1 VSESFVN
8 RRDQLLLDAITVNA
22 WLIDAKGNLV
32 AVNRAWS
39 DSQLPSDLAALRVPV
54 GTPMIEALHAS
65 AGLPASLTV
74 AAVAVADAIVEI
86 LAGRISEYE
95 YEVPVG
101 DDAWWMVRIAAL
113 PDDGGAVMTL
123 RDITARVR
131 AERRIDRRDGR
142 DQLTGLATQPLL
154 VERLAVALGQPDG
167 RRVAVLQL
175 DLDRFSLLNATYGWA
190 EGNRVLRTIARRL
203 RTSLTNG
210 ESLARTGAD
219 TFVVLTERAHNDDE
233 VVSLAEWLGRA
244 VALPMLIDGREV
256 MVTASVGVAIAG
268 TDPTSPEDLL
278 RDADVAMLKAKA
290 LGGAGHVVSSQL
302 LRTDSAKRVAIQRA
316 LTGALARG
324 EMWLEFQPEVAID
337 DRTVVGAEALLR
349 WHSEELGSV
358 PPSVFIEVAEETGL
372 IVAIGNWAMGE
383 AIRQAAGWQLPRPDT
398 NDFYVAVNVA
408 PRQLADPD
416 FAANVEEALRVS
428 GLPPRRLCIEVTE
441 RTVVGAWDAASSALQ
456 RLADIGVRIALDDFG
471 TGYSSLAYLVRLPI
485 QILKLDASF
494 VTRLASDEA
503 DVAVVEAVVTLARR
517 LGLQVVAEGVEDEAQ
532 RAELE
537 RLGCHIVQGYET
549 GHPGDASALLRM
561 IWSRAERSTA

>member
-1 VSESFVN
+1 VSESAN
-8 RRDQLLLDAITVNA
+8 RRDQTLLDAIPVSA
-22 WLIDAKGNLV
+22 WLVDGKGRLV

-39 DSQLPSDLAALRVPV
+39 EFTLPDDYAALRVPI
-54 GTPMIEALHAS
+54 GTRLIEGLRKGV
-65 AGLPASLTV
+65 GLPAPSAQVVV
-74 AAVAVADAIVEI
+74 AAVDALGEI
-86 LAGRISEYE
+86 LAGVRSEFEYE
-95 YEVPVG
+95 LSLG
-101 DDAWWMVRIAAL
+101 DDVWWMVRIVAL
-113 PDDGGAVMTL
+113 PDDGGAVVTL
-123 RDITARVR
+123 HDITARVR
-131 AERRIDRRDGR
+131 AARRIDRRDGR
-142 DQLTGLATQPLL
+142 DELTGLATQPRL
-154 VERLAVALGQPDG
+154 VERLSAALRQPDG

-219 TFVVLTERAHNDDE
+219 TFVVLTERARNDDE

-244 VALPMLIDGREV
+244 VALPLLIDGREV
-256 MVTASVGVAIAG
+256 TVTASVGVAIAEPLS
-268 TDPTSPEDLL
+268 TNPEDLL
-278 RDADVAMLKAKA
+278 RDADVATLKAKA
-290 LGGAGHVVSSQL
+290 LGGAGHVVSSHV

-316 LTGALARG
+316 LGGALARG
-324 EMWLEFQPEVAID
+324 ELWLEYQPEVAID
-337 DRTVVGAEALLR
+337 DRTVVGAEALMR
-349 WHSEELGSV
+349 WDSEELGSV
-358 PPSVFIEVAEETGL
+358 PPSEFIPIAEETGL

-398 NDFYVAVNVA
+398 NDLYVAVNVA
-408 PRQLADPD
+408 PRQLADPG
-416 FAANVEEALRVS
+416 FAAGVEEALRS
-428 GLPPRRLCIEVTE
+428 AGLPPRRLCIEVTE

-494 VTRLASDEA
+494 VKRLASDEA

-532 RAELE
+532 RAELQ
-537 RLGCHIVQGYET
+537 RLGCHIVQGYEL
-549 GHPGDASALLRM
+549 GHPGDASSLLKM
-561 IWSRAERSTA
+561 IWARSERSTA

>member
-1 VSESFVN
+1 MT
-8 RRDQLLLDAITVNA
+8 D
-22 WLIDAKGNLV
+22 V
-32 AVNRAWS
+32 AQG
-39 DSQLPSDLAALRVPV
+39 D
-54 GTPMIEALHAS
+54 AS
-65 AGLPASLTV
+65 ACEVGPRRALG
-74 AAVAVADAIVEI
+74 EI
-86 LAGRISEYE
+86 LAGRLRYE
-95 YEVPVG
+95 YELG
-101 DDAWWMVRIAAL
+101 LRRRRMVRIVAL
-113 PDDGGAVMTL
+113 PDGGAVVTL

-131 AERRIDRRDGR
+131 RRRIDRRDGR
-142 DQLTGLATQPLL
+142 DPLTGLATQPLL

-167 RRVAVLQL
+167 RLVAVLQL

-256 MVTASVGVAIAG
+256 TVTASVGVAIAG
-268 TDPTSPEDLL
+268 PDPTGPEDLL

-290 LGGAGHVVSSQL
+290 LGGAGHVVSSQV
-302 LRTDSAKRVAIQRA
+302 LRTDSAKRVAIQQA
-316 LTGALARG
+316 LSGALARG
-324 EMWLEFQPEVAID
+324 EMWLEYQPEVAID

-349 WHSEELGSV
+349 WDSAELGSV
-358 PPSVFIEVAEETGL
+358 RHRVSRSPRDGSHRCHATGR
-372 IVAIGNWAMGE
+372 WAKRS
-383 AIRQAAGWQLPRPDT
+383 AKRPVGSSAP

-416 FAANVEEALRVS
+416 FAANVEEALRS
-428 GLPPRRLCIEVTE
+428 AGLPPRRLCIEVTE

-494 VTRLASDEA
+494 NALGERRGRRRGWKPWSPRPPSRPASRGRRRRGRGPRRAGAPRLPHRAGIRTRSPGRRVGSVADDLVTP
-503 DVAVVEAVVTLARR
+503 AVRWR
-517 LGLQVVAEGVEDEAQ
+517 
-532 RAELE
+532 
-537 RLGCHIVQGYET
+537 
-549 GHPGDASALLRM
+549 
-561 IWSRAERSTA
+561 TA

>member
-1 VSESFVN
+1 VSEPTN
-8 RRDQLLLDAITVNA
+8 RRDQLLLDAIPVSA
-22 WLIDAKGNLV
+22 WLVDGKGYLA

-39 DSQLPSDLAALRVPV
+39 EFNLPDDHAALRVPI
-54 GTPMIEALHAS
+54 GTSLIDRLGKGL
-65 AGLPASLTV
+65 GLPAPSAQVVV
-74 AAVAVADAIVEI
+74 AAVDALGEI
-86 LAGRISEYE
+86 LAGVRSDFEYE
-95 YEVPVG
+95 LSLG
-101 DDAWWMVRIAAL
+101 DDVWWMVRIVAL
-113 PDDGGAVMTL
+113 PDDGGAVITL
-123 RDITARVR
+123 HDITARVR
-131 AERRIDRRDGR
+131 AARRIDRRDGR
-142 DQLTGLATQPLL
+142 DELTGLATQPRLL
-154 VERLAVALGQPDG
+154 ERLASALRRPDG

-244 VALPMLIDGREV
+244 VAIPLLIDGREV
-256 MVTASVGVAIAG
+256 TVTASVGVAIAE
-268 TDPTSPEDLL
+268 PLSMNPEDLL
-278 RDADVAMLKAKA
+278 RDADVATLKAKA
-290 LGGAGHVVSSQL
+290 LGGAGHVVSSQG
-302 LRTDSAKRVAIQRA
+302 LRTDSAKRVTIQRA

-324 EMWLEFQPEVAID
+324 ELWLEYQPEVAID
-337 DRTVVGAEALLR
+337 DRTVVGAEALMR
-349 WHSEELGSV
+349 WDSEELGSV
-358 PPSVFIEVAEETGL
+358 PPSVFIPIAEETGL

-398 NDFYVAVNVA
+398 NDLYVAVNVA
-408 PRQLADPD
+408 PRQLADPG
-416 FAANVEEALRVS
+416 FAASVEEALRAA

-494 VTRLASDEA
+494 VKRLASDEA

-532 RAELE
+532 RAELQ
-537 RLGCHIVQGYET
+537 RLGCHIVQGYEL

-561 IWSRAERSTA
+561 IWARSERTTA